1 MTRMIEGEAAV
12 AVAQVQAAGDRQRA
26 LTSNVL
32 PRARLAIDPAV
43 AGYTAG
49 QLPLVSV
56 IEAIQA
62 LWLVQGDLI
71 AADVE
76 LGLAWTRLG
85 RAIGSYEG
93 ILR

>member
-1 MTRMIEGEAAV
+1 MTRMIEGQAAV
-12 AVAQVQAAGDRQRA
+12 AVAQLQAAADRQRA
-26 LTSNVL
+26 LTGNVL
-32 PRARLAIDPAV
+32 PRARMAIDPAV

-76 LGLAWTRLG
+76 VGLASVRLG
-85 RAIGSYEG
+85 RAVGSYEG
-93 ILR
+93 VVR

>member
-1 MTRMIEGEAAV
+1 
-12 AVAQVQAAGDRQRA
+12 
-26 LTSNVL
+26 
-32 PRARLAIDPAV
+32 
-43 AGYTAG
+43 
-49 QLPLVSV
+49 LVSV

-93 ILR
+93 VLR